1 MMRYVVIGGD
11 VSVAHGRFVVALI
24 GDFTFGVSYRYRLF
38 GVTGKPKL
46 VKNCLWEEETRPAP
60 SEAPPRDHH

>member
-1 MMRYVVIGGD
+1 MIRYVVIGDG
-11 VSVAHGRFVVALI
+11 VSVAHDIFIVAVI

-38 GVTGKPKL
+38 GVIGKPKL
-46 VKNCLWEEETRPAP
+46 VKNCLWEEEPRPVP